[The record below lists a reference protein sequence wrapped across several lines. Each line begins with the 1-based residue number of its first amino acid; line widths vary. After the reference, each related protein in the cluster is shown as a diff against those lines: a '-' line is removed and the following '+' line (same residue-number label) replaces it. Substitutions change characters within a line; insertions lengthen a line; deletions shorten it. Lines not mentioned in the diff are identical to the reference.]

1 MNDKQVRDIVN
12 FYRICM
18 VEKGGSNVVVK
29 AGSCMESQQEIRPNN
44 QDQYPSDI
52 YVSHVLGGME
62 YNSYPL
68 MLDAE
73 GFLQQ
78 LMRNNCGDKCANVRT
93 DKGNTAKPKRGARE
107 INTENPGKIYI
118 NFTNCTTK
126 CEYDSKYQSYYMKQ
140 KVRSNVEVDENGR
153 KRHLTYKTG
162 GKQHLTDKTGRK
174 PHPRTLVNIDDLYT
188 VKCRHCDTV
197 RSINNAPTFLH
208 CNGGCKKSY
217 RCNLK
222 LGSNKNWEVI
232 C

>member
-1 MNDKQVRDIVN
+1 MK
-12 FYRICM
+12 
-18 VEKGGSNVVVK
+18 
-29 AGSCMESQQEIRPNN
+29 SQQEIRTNS
-44 QDQYPSDI
+44 QAQSPSDI

-126 CEYDSKYQSYYMKQ
+126 SEYEVKYQSYYMKQ

-153 KRHLTYKTG
+153 KRHLTK
-162 GKQHLTDKTGRK
+162 KTGRK
-174 PHPRTLVNIDDLYT
+174 PHKERTSVNIDDLYT

-197 RSINNAPTFLH
+197 RSVNNAPGSLY
-208 CNGGCKKSY
+208 CMGGCKKIY
-217 RCNLK
+217 GCNLE
-222 LGSNKNWEVI
+222 LGSNKHWEVI
-232 C
+232 Y

>member
-1 MNDKQVRDIVN
+1 MNVKQVRDIVN

-29 AGSCMESQQEIRPNN
+29 AGSCMKSQQEIRPNN
-44 QDQYPSDI
+44 QAQYPSDI

-126 CEYDSKYQSYYMKQ
+126 SEYEVKYQSYYTKQ

-153 KRHLTYKTG
+153 KRYTYKTG
-162 GKQHLTDKTGRK
+162 GK
-174 PHPRTLVNIDDLYT
+174 PRINLITVNIDDLYT

-197 RSINNAPTFLH
+197 RSVNKAPANLR
-208 CNGGCKKSY
+208 CNGGCKKPY
-217 RCNLK
+217 RCNLE
-222 LGSNKNWEVI
+222 LGSNEHWEVI
-232 C
+232 Y

>member
-1 MNDKQVRDIVN
+1 MNEKQVADIVD
-12 FYRICM
+12 FFVKSM

-29 AGSCMESQQEIRPNN
+29 AGSCMKSQQEIRPNS
-44 QDQYPSDI
+44 QAQYPSDI

-62 YNSYPL
+62 YNSYP
-68 MLDAE
+68 MMVDAE

-107 INTENPGKIYI
+107 ITTENPGKIHI

-126 CEYDSKYQSYYMKQ
+126 SEYEVKYQSYYMKQ

-153 KRHLTYKTG
+153 KRHLT
-162 GKQHLTDKTGRK
+162 DKTGRK
-174 PHPRTLVNIDDLYT
+174 PQKQTLVNIDDLYT
-188 VKCRHCDTV
+188 IKCRHCDTV
-197 RSINNAPTFLH
+197 RSVNNAPAKVY
-208 CNGGCKKSY
+208 CKGGCKKEY
-217 RCNLK
+217 ICNLE
-222 LGSNKNWEVI
+222 LGSNKHWEVI